1 MRLNAVINRP
11 PMAGFAVV
19 AIALN
24 ALVCAPLFATGAS
37 SANDN
42 AVADGA
48 GATAGNAGVLIPR
61 EVYVGDTAEF
71 SFTTGAFN
79 GALEAGAEITVP
91 AESVSVSAD
100 ATVSAIVVRRDASF
114 STVTVRFVP
123 WSTGLLRLPA
133 FTLKKI
139 RVIPPPVRIYSI
151 VEKTGISEL
160 EPPRSPLLVPGT
172 TLILYALVAAST
184 VALAAA
190 LVFVSRLRRYLE
202 SNQGKIQS
210 SRRLR
215 FVMRDLRGL
224 EHRIRKVGYLEWY
237 ALFAATLR
245 RYFGNLLGE
254 GPSSVL
260 SLTASEI
267 ALLLRRPEDDVFAQ
281 EKVPASAVS
290 GDFRSLAANVE
301 SLLAAIDGIRFSG
314 RDHEDSRASDIAEA
328 RDLIGLLEKAAASVP
343 GGEG

>member
-1 MRLNAVINRP
+1 MRRISVI
-11 PMAGFAVV
+11 
-19 AIALN
+19 AIAAS
-24 ALVCAPLFATGAS
+24 ALLCAPLFAFATS
-37 SANDN
+37 SASDS

-48 GATAGNAGVLIPR
+48 GAGVLVPR

-79 GALEAGAEITVP
+79 GTLEAGALVTVP
-91 AESVSVSAD
+91 DESISVSAD
-100 ATVSAIVVRRDASF
+100 ATVSSILVRRDASF
-114 STVTVRFVP
+114 STVTVSFIP
-123 WSTGLLRLPA
+123 WTTGLLRLPS

-172 TLILYALVAAST
+172 TLILYALVAASA

-202 SNQGKIQS
+202 CNQEKIQS
-210 SRRLR
+210 GRRLR
-215 FVMRDLRGL
+215 LAMRELKGL
-224 EHRIRKVGYLEWY
+224 ERLLRKVGYLEWY
-237 ALFAATLR
+237 ALFAAALR

-267 ALLLRRPEDDVFAQ
+267 ALLLRRSVAFADIHTL
-281 EKVPASAVS
+281 S
-290 GDFRSLAANVE
+290 GNVE

-314 RDHEDSRASDIAEA
+314 REHEDSRVSDIAEA
-328 RDLIGLLEKAAASVP
+328 RYLIELLEKATASVP
-343 GGEG
+343 GGED

>member
-1 MRLNAVINRP
+1 MRRLSVI
-11 PMAGFAVV
+11 
-19 AIALN
+19 AIAAS
-24 ALVCAPLFATGAS
+24 ALVCAPLFASATS
-37 SANDN
+37 SANDS

-48 GATAGNAGVLIPR
+48 GAGVLVPR

-79 GALEAGAEITVP
+79 GVLEAGAEANVP
-91 AESVSVSAD
+91 DESISVSAD
-100 ATVSAIVVRRDASF
+100 ATVSSILVRRDASF
-114 STVTVRFVP
+114 STVTVRFIP

-151 VEKTGISEL
+151 VEKTGINEL

-172 TLILYALVAAST
+172 TLILYAFVAASA

-202 SNQGKIQS
+202 FNQEKIQS
-210 SRRLR
+210 GRRLR
-215 FVMRDLRGL
+215 LSIRELKRL
-224 EHRIRKVGYLEWY
+224 EHLIRKVGYLEWY
-237 ALFAATLR
+237 ALFAASLR

-254 GPSSVL
+254 GPSTVL

-267 ALLLRRPEDDVFAQ
+267 ALLLRR
-281 EKVPASAVS
+281 SAAS
-290 GDFRSLAANVE
+290 GDIHTLAGNVE

-328 RDLIGLLEKAAASVP
+328 RSLIVLLENATASVA

>member
-1 MRLNAVINRP
+1 MRRISVI
-11 PMAGFAVV
+11 
-19 AIALN
+19 AIAAS
-24 ALVCAPLFATGAS
+24 ALLCAPLFASATS
-37 SANDN
+37 SASDS

-48 GATAGNAGVLIPR
+48 GATAGNAGVGVLVPR

-79 GALEAGAEITVP
+79 GTLEAGAVVTVP
-91 AESVSVSAD
+91 DESISVSAD
-100 ATVSAIVVRRDASF
+100 ATVSSILVRRDASF
-114 STVTVRFVP
+114 STVTVRFIP
-123 WSTGLLRLPA
+123 WTTGLLRLPA

-172 TLILYALVAAST
+172 TLILYALVAVSA

-202 SNQGKIQS
+202 LNQGKIQS
-210 SRRLR
+210 GRRLR
-215 FVMRDLRGL
+215 LAMRELKGL
-224 EHRIRKVGYLEWY
+224 EHLIRKVGYLEWY
-237 ALFAATLR
+237 ALFAAALR
-245 RYFGNLLGE
+245 RYFGNLLCE

-267 ALLLRRPEDDVFAQ
+267 ALLLRRSAGGDSAQ
-281 EKVPASAVS
+281 GEAVASAAS
-290 GDFRSLAANVE
+290 GDIHTLAGNVE

-328 RDLIGLLEKAAASVP
+328 RSLIELLEKATASVP
-343 GGEG
+343 GGED